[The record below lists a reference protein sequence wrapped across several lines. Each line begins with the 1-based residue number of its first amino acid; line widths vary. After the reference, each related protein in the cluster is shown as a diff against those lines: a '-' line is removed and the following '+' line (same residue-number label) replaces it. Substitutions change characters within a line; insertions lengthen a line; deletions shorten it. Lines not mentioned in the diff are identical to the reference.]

1 MNQTIRSRIE
11 QIKRGEIPEGYE
23 KTPFGIFPC
32 DWEKDKS
39 FKELFSFFGGLG
51 KSREELGTNGTCY
64 LHYGD
69 MHTGN
74 FTKVSYA
81 QYLDKP
87 KYEIKISGEES
98 FLMKDGDIAFLDA
111 SEDLEGTSRAVL
123 IDNPENKPFIAGLH
137 TILAK
142 EKQNALTKNYKQ
154 YISIPQYVKKQFQ
167 RLAVGFKVYGLNRE
181 TFNKVKISFPKSK
194 AEQDKIAEILQEQDR
209 LIKLKE
215 KLIEEKKK
223 QKQYLMEALLTGK
236 VRLPGFTDEWITD
249 TLKNH
254 ILILN
259 GFAFQSSS
267 YEREGKFKVI
277 TIKNVK
283 ENSFNTEDCDK
294 ISVLPEGI
302 QTHQLLKIGDILMS
316 LTGNVGRVCIV
327 NEEDCLL
334 NQRVAKVVC
343 LNQNETGWIV
353 QMLNRKHFVVVMQN
367 CSSGAAQANLSVGCI
382 YDYAF
387 ASPKNNEEK
396 IAISNILIKADEE
409 IKLLQKE
416 LEEQKRKKQSLMQ
429 LLLTGIVRVKA

>member
-32 DWEKDKS
+32 DWEKSTLKKLGEFAKGKGIPGEKMKNEGIPCVGYGDIYMKYNYHFNQAKS
-39 FKELFSFFGGLG
+39 FIDRTTADESIQVGIDTLLFTGTGETAEEIGKCVCYTGSDDIYVGGDIIIFN
-51 KSREELGTNGTCY
+51 SV
-64 LHYGD
+64 D
-69 MHTGN
+69 
-74 FTKVSYA
+74 VSPVFIAYQ
-81 QYLDKP
+81 QYLP
-87 KYEIKISGEES
+87 FAIKQKAGFGQGHSVVHIYKS
-98 FLMKDGDIAFLDA
+98 
-111 SEDLEGTSRAVL
+111 DLEKLYCA
-123 IDNPENKPFIAGLH
+123 
-137 TILAK
+137 
-142 EKQNALTKNYKQ
+142 Y
-154 YISIPQYVKKQFQ
+154 
-167 RLAVGFKVYGLNRE
+167 
-181 TFNKVKISFPKSK
+181 PKSK
-194 AEQDKIAEILQEQDR
+194 AEQEKIAEILQEQDR
-209 LIKLKE
+209 LIELKE

-223 QKQYLMEALLTGK
+223 QKQYLMEVLLTGK

-249 TLKNH
+249 KLKNH
-254 ILILN
+254 IRVLN

-327 NEEDCLL
+327 NEKDCLL

-353 QMLNRKHFVVVMQN
+353 QLLNRKHFVIEMQN
-367 CSSGAAQANLSVGCI
+367 CSSGAAQANLSVGSI

-387 ASPKNNEEK
+387 VSPKNKDEK
-396 IAISNILIKADEE
+396 IAIADILIKADDELD
-409 IKLLQKE
+409 LLQKE
-416 LEEQKRKKQSLMQ
+416 LEEQKRKKQFLMQ

>member
-51 KSREELGTNGTCY
+51 KSREELGTNGVCY

-81 QYLDKP
+81 QYFDKP

-98 FLMKDGDIAFLDA
+98 FLMNDGDIAFLDA

-123 IDNPENKPFIAGLH
+123 IDNPENRPFIAGLH

-142 EKQNALTKNYKQ
+142 EKQKVLSKNYKQ
-154 YISIPQYVKKQFQ
+154 YISMPQYVRKQFQ

-194 AEQDKIAEILQEQDR
+194 VEQEKIAEILQEQDR
-209 LIKLKE
+209 LIEFKE

-236 VRLPGFTDEWITD
+236 VRLPGFTDEWVVIPLGQVSDMSSGGTPLTSKQEYFGND
-249 TLKNH
+249 H
-254 ILILN
+254 IWVSI
-259 GFAFQSSS
+259 ADMSSS
-267 YEREGKFKVI
+267 GKYIFDSKIKLSNLGLNNCSARLFKKGTVLFAMYASIGECVI
-277 TIKNVK
+277 AGEECCTSQAILGIVP
-283 ENSFNTEDCDK
+283 NTEK
-294 ISVLPEGI
+294 LNNEFLYYSLIQKKTSIIAMQQASSQPNLNKGLVQSIQIELPPRLEQI
-302 QTHQLLKIGDILMS
+302 A
-316 LTGNVGRVCIV
+316 IV
-327 NEEDCLL
+327 N
-334 NQRVAKVVC
+334 V
-343 LNQNETGWIV
+343 
-353 QMLNRKHFVVVMQN
+353 
-367 CSSGAAQANLSVGCI
+367 LS
-382 YDYAF
+382 
-387 ASPKNNEEK
+387 
-396 IAISNILIKADEE
+396 KADDELD
-409 IKLLQKE
+409 LLQKE

>member
-32 DWEKDKS
+32 DWEKDKP

-51 KSREELGTNGTCY
+51 KSREELGTNGVCY

-81 QYLDKP
+81 QYFDKP

-98 FLMKDGDIAFLDA
+98 FLMNDGDIAFLDA

-123 IDNPENKPFIAGLH
+123 IDNPENRPFIAGLH

-142 EKQNALTKNYKQ
+142 EKQKVLSKNYKQ
-154 YISIPQYVKKQFQ
+154 YISMPQYVRKQFQ

-194 AEQDKIAEILQEQDR
+194 VEQEKIAEILQEQDR
-209 LIKLKE
+209 LIELKE

-236 VRLPGFTDEWITD
+236 VRLPGFTDEWVVIPLGQVSDMSSGGTPLTSKQEYFGND
-249 TLKNH
+249 H
-254 ILILN
+254 IWVSI
-259 GFAFQSSS
+259 ADMSSS
-267 YEREGKFKVI
+267 GKYIFDSKIKLSNLGLNNCSARLFKKGTVLFAMYASIGECVI
-277 TIKNVK
+277 AGEECCTSQAILGIVP
-283 ENSFNTEDCDK
+283 NTEK
-294 ISVLPEGI
+294 LNNEFLYYSLIQKKTSIIAMQQASSQPNLNKGLVQSIQIELPPRLEQI
-302 QTHQLLKIGDILMS
+302 A
-316 LTGNVGRVCIV
+316 IV
-327 NEEDCLL
+327 N
-334 NQRVAKVVC
+334 V
-343 LNQNETGWIV
+343 
-353 QMLNRKHFVVVMQN
+353 
-367 CSSGAAQANLSVGCI
+367 LS
-382 YDYAF
+382 
-387 ASPKNNEEK
+387 
-396 IAISNILIKADEE
+396 KADDELD
-409 IKLLQKE
+409 LLQKE

>member
-51 KSREELGTNGTCY
+51 KSREELGTNGVCY

-87 KYEIKISGEES
+87 KYEIKINGEES
-98 FLMKDGDIAFLDA
+98 FLMNDGDIAFLDA

-123 IDNPENKPFIAGLH
+123 IDNPENRPFIAGLH

-142 EKQNALTKNYKQ
+142 EKQKMLSKNYKQ
-154 YISIPQYVKKQFQ
+154 YISMPQYVRKQFQ

-194 AEQDKIAEILQEQDR
+194 SEQEKIAEILQEQDR
-209 LIKLKE
+209 LIELKE

-223 QKQYLMEALLTGK
+223 RKQYLVQQLLTK
-236 VRLPGFTDEWITD
+236 KLRLPGISEEWRNITLGECLQEVNLR
-249 TLKNH
+249 TTEN
-254 ILILN
+254 N
-259 GFAFQSSS
+259 Q
-267 YEREGKFKVI
+267 YEVLSVTREGIVRQKEQFNFQRASDNNIGYKVI
-277 TIKNVK
+277 KKNQVA
-283 ENSFNTEDCDK
+283 F
-294 ISVLPEGI
+294 SVLNLWMGSV
-302 QTHQLLKIGDILMS
+302 DILQSPEIGMIS
-316 LTGNVGRVCIV
+316 PAYKVF
-327 NEEDCLL
+327 DC
-334 NQRVAKVVC
+334 
-343 LNQNETGWIV
+343 
-353 QMLNRKHFVVVMQN
+353 
-367 CSSGAAQANLSVGCI
+367 
-382 YDYAF
+382 
-387 ASPKNNEEK
+387 
-396 IAISNILIKADEE
+396 ISNIIIPDFAKYFLRSAEMVWLYNVNSEIGASIVRKNLDLDGLLQSNVTIPKIPEQRAIAEVLSKADDELD
-409 IKLLQKE
+409 LLQKE

-429 LLLTGIVRVKA
+429 LLLTGIVKVKA